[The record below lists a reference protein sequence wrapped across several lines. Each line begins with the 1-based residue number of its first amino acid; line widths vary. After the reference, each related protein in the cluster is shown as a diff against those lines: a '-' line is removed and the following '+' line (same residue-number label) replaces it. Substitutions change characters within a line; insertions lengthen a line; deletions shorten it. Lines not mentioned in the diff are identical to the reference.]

1 MDDKSL
7 KDLFEQNAAK
17 ADETQRAKA
26 VEAALAAFNESPL
39 KINDEATQGF
49 TGTDRPT
56 DNVTEITRRSA
67 MFVITTRPWYT
78 GLAAAAGVMLAVNL
92 VFFQPGV
99 TPPFDETA
107 IPETV
112 VSKLDLNKSP
122 VMVGNVS
129 FDDKDVDQRFTGEL
143 LMESL
148 AASDEQAIASNRNE
162 ARTLANSKR
171 IAAESHAQ
179 EHSTITSAIPSAM
192 PPATLS
198 MQQGAASS
206 RVREPS
212 MPPAPAVNQRDEFT
226 AFADNPVKRVSE
238 SPVSTFSVD
247 VDTASY
253 GFVRRLL
260 NRGVLPPSNAVRV
273 EELVNYFDY
282 AYARPNTKNLP
293 FKPTVTV
300 LDSPWKAGNKLVH
313 IGIKGYEMTGAEMPR
328 TNLVFLLDVSGSMNA
343 PDKLPLVKQ
352 SLSLLLNQLQADDTV
367 AIAVYAGAAGTV
379 LPPTPAAEKQTIL
392 DAMQRLSAG
401 GSTAGGAGIKLAY
414 QLAQSAFIKDGVNR
428 VILATDGDFNVG
440 ITNNDEL
447 QDFVERQRD
456 SGIFLSI
463 LGFGE
468 GNYQDAR
475 MQALAQNG
483 NGVASYIDTLAEAQ
497 KVLVEEATSTLFTI
511 AKDVKIQLE
520 FNPATVSEYRL
531 IGYETRALKR
541 EDFRNDAVDAGD
553 IGAGHTVTAI
563 YEIVPAGSGNALIPP
578 SRYEA
583 DISKSNSGSEYG
595 MLKIRYKQPDSD
607 TSELIELSILQAQD
621 ATPLQLNEAQF
632 GVSVA
637 GFSQLLRGGTY
648 TGDWALN
655 DALTLALA
663 NRGEDTYGYRSEF
676 TQLVRKAISANDMR

>member
-1 MDDKSL
+1 
-7 KDLFEQNAAK
+7 
-17 ADETQRAKA
+17 
-26 VEAALAAFNESPL
+26 
-39 KINDEATQGF
+39 
-49 TGTDRPT
+49 
-56 DNVTEITRRSA
+56 

-92 VFFQPGV
+92 IFFQPGV
-99 TPPFDETA
+99 TPPFDEIA
-107 IPETV
+107 IPEAV

-122 VMVGNVS
+122 VVEGHVS
-129 FDDKDVDQRFTGEL
+129 LDDKDVEQSFTGDV

-148 AASDEQAIASNRNE
+148 AASEEQAIASNRNA
-162 ARTLANSKR
+162 ARVLAKSQR
-171 IAAESHAQ
+171 IAADSDAQ
-179 EHSTITSAIPSAM
+179 ERASIPSAM
-192 PPATLS
+192 PSPTLS
-198 MQQGAASS
+198 MQQGATSS
-206 RVREPS
+206 LVREPS
-212 MPPAPAVNQRDEFT
+212 MPPAPAVTNRDEFT

-282 AYARPNTKNLP
+282 AYALPNTKKVP

-379 LPPTPAAEKQTIL
+379 LPPTPASEKQTIL
-392 DAMQRLSAG
+392 NAMQRLSAG

-497 KVLVEEATSTLFTI
+497 KVLVEEATSTLLTI
-511 AKDVKIQLE
+511 AKDVKIQVE

-563 YEIVPAGSGNALIPP
+563 YEIVPVGSDNALIPP

-583 DISKSNSGSEYG
+583 DISKSKGGSEYG
-595 MLKIRYKQPDSD
+595 MLKIRYKQPEGD
-607 TSELIELSILQAQD
+607 TSELIELSILQAQE
-621 ATPLQLNEAQF
+621 ATPLQLKEAQF

-676 TQLVRKAISANDMR
+676 AQLVRKAISASDMR

>member
-17 ADETQRAKA
+17 ADEAQRAKA
-26 VEAALAAFNESPL
+26 VEAALAAFDESPL
-39 KINDEATQGF
+39 KINDEATQGL
-49 TGTDRPT
+49 TGTDRPI

-99 TPPFDETA
+99 TPPFDEIV
-107 IPETV
+107 IPEAV

-122 VMVGNVS
+122 VTEGNVS
-129 FDDKDVDQRFTGEL
+129 LDDKDVDQRFTGDV

-148 AASDEQAIASNRNE
+148 AASEEQAIASNRNE
-162 ARTLANSKR
+162 ARVLAKSKR
-171 IAAESHAQ
+171 IATESDAQ
-179 EHSTITSAIPSAM
+179 ERTAMPSAM
-192 PPATLS
+192 PSPTLN

-206 RVREPS
+206 LGREPS
-212 MPPAPAVNQRDEFT
+212 MPPAPAVTHRDEFT

-282 AYARPNTKNLP
+282 AYARPKTKKVP

-379 LPPTPAAEKQTIL
+379 LPPTPASEKQTIL

-563 YEIVPAGSGNALIPP
+563 YEIVPAGSDNALIPP

-583 DISKSNSGSEYG
+583 DISKSKGGSEYG

-607 TSELIELSILQAQD
+607 TSELIELSILQAQE
-621 ATPLQLNEAQF
+621 ATPSQLNEAQF

-676 TQLVRKAISANDMR
+676 TQLVRKAISASDMR

>member
-7 KDLFEQNAAK
+7 KDLFEQNTAK
-17 ADETQRAKA
+17 ADEAQRAKA
-26 VEAALAAFNESPL
+26 VEAALAAFDESPL
-39 KINDEATQGF
+39 KINDEATQGL
-49 TGTDRPT
+49 TGTDRPI

-99 TPPFDETA
+99 TPPFDEIV
-107 IPETV
+107 IPEAV

-122 VMVGNVS
+122 VTEGNVS
-129 FDDKDVDQRFTGEL
+129 LDDKDVDQRFTGDV

-148 AASDEQAIASNRNE
+148 AASEEQAIASNRNE
-162 ARTLANSKR
+162 ARVLAKSKR
-171 IAAESHAQ
+171 IATESDAQ
-179 EHSTITSAIPSAM
+179 ERTAMPSAM
-192 PPATLS
+192 PSPTLN

-206 RVREPS
+206 LGREPS
-212 MPPAPAVNQRDEFT
+212 MPPAPAVTHRDEFT

-282 AYARPNTKNLP
+282 AYARPKTKKVP

-379 LPPTPAAEKQTIL
+379 LPPTPASEKQTIL

-563 YEIVPAGSGNALIPP
+563 YEIVPAGSDNALIPP

-583 DISKSNSGSEYG
+583 DISKSKGGSEYG

-607 TSELIELSILQAQD
+607 TSELIELSILQAQE
-621 ATPLQLNEAQF
+621 ATPSQLNEAQF

-676 TQLVRKAISANDMR
+676 TQLVRKAISASDMR